1 MHIGTQGWN
10 YDSWIGPFYPEGTKP
25 VDFLRVYAR
34 AFNTVEVDST
44 FYAIPAA
51 STVRDWASRSSS
63 GNVAGFM
70 TASSRSSPSITWR
83 WR

>member
-34 AFNTVEVDST
+34 AFNTV
-44 FYAIPAA
+44 
-51 STVRDWASRSSS
+51 
-63 GNVAGFM
+63 
-70 TASSRSSPSITWR
+70 
-83 WR
+83 